1 MDVADGRYSL
11 MTVSATNLFN
21 PKPLIYIDSKNFADV
36 ADGVDALFDG
46 TIDSYS
52 LVTFI

>member
-11 MTVSATNLFN
+11 MTVSATNLFS
-21 PKPLIYIDSKNFADV
+21 PKPLIYIDSKKFADV
-36 ADGVDALFDG
+36 VDVVDALFDR

-52 LVTFI
+52 LATFI